1 MQQRTDK
8 EIQVIIDAETAKVDY
23 DRVNN
28 AQNSNSGYTLN
39 KAIQLAVKGKYDLAK
54 KEWKKHKL
62 RAPECIYI
70 AIRTYIPNADCYRVM
85 DFFLQLYGL

>member
-1 MQQRTDK
+1 MAQRSDS
-8 EIQVIIDAETAKVDY
+8 EIQAIINAETAKVDY

-39 KAIQLAVKGKYDLAK
+39 KAIQFAIKGKYDLAK
-54 KEWKKHKL
+54 IEWKKHKL

-70 AIRTYIPNADCYRVM
+70 AIRTYIPNEDCYRVM
-85 DFFLQLYGL
+85 DFFLKLYGL